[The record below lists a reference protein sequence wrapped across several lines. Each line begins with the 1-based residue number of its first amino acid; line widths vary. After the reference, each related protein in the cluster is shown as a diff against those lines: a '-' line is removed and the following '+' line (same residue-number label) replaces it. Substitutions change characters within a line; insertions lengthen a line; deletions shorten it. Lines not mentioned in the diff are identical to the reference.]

1 MASGENAILCKTFE
15 ANGDLS
21 SSQYRF
27 VKLEAAGTVAIC
39 GNGEV
44 PIGILQ
50 NDPEDGE
57 QANVMVMGIS
67 NLVAHA
73 AIAVNAKLGS
83 QASGRAV
90 TVSADT
96 NTYNAVALEEAAAQD
111 DEIKVLLTGIVNY
124 IAG

>member
-1 MASGENAILCKTFE
+1 MAGENNILSKTYP

-21 SSQYRF
+21 SYQYRF
-27 VKLEAAGTVAIC
+27 VKLESAGTVAIC

-44 PIGILQ
+44 PLGILQ

-57 QANVMVMGIS
+57 QAKVMIFGIS

-73 AIAVNAKLGS
+73 AISVNDKLGS

-90 TVSADT
+90 AVTADT
-96 NTYNAVALEEAAAQD
+96 NTYNAIALEAATAQD
-111 DEIKVLLTGIVNY
+111 DEIKVMLTGIVNY

>member
-21 SSQYRF
+21 DYQYRW

-39 GNGEV
+39 GNGEA

-57 QANVMVMGIS
+57 QANVMLMGIS

-73 AIAVNAKLGS
+73 AIAVNETIGS
-83 QASGRAV
+83 QANGRGV
-90 TVSADT
+90 TVNADT
-96 NTYNAVALEEAAAQD
+96 NTYNAVALEAANDQD
-111 DEIKVLLTGIVNY
+111 DEIKVLLTSGIQY
-124 IAG
+124 RSA

>member
-1 MASGENAILCKTFE
+1 MPGENAILCKTFE

-21 SSQYRF
+21 SYQYRF

-44 PIGILQ
+44 PLGILQ

-57 QANVMVMGIS
+57 MAKVMLMGIS
-67 NLVAHA
+67 NLCTHTTQSVGDK
-73 AIAVNAKLGS
+73 IGS
-83 QASGRAV
+83 QALGRGAAV
-90 TVSADT
+90 TADT
-96 NTYNAVALEEAAAQD
+96 ATYNAIALEAATAQD
-111 DEIKVLLTGIVNY
+111 DEIKVLLTCGVQY

>member
-1 MASGENAILCKTFE
+1 MASGENAILSKTFT
-15 ANGDLS
+15 AGADLS
-21 SSQYRF
+21 SLQYRF
-27 VKLEAAGTVAIC
+27 VKLSAADTVTVC

-50 NDPEDGE
+50 NDPESGE

-67 NLVAHA
+67 NLAVHA
-73 AIAVNAKLGS
+73 ATSRNDKLGS
-83 QASGRAV
+83 QANGRGVAV
-90 TVSADT
+90 TADT
-96 NTYNAVALEEAAAQD
+96 NTYNAVALEAATAQD

>member
-1 MASGENAILCKTFE
+1 MASGENAILSKTFT
-15 ANGDLS
+15 AGADLS
-21 SSQYRF
+21 SLQYRF
-27 VKLEAAGTVAIC
+27 VKLSGANTVTVC

-50 NDPEDGE
+50 NDPESGE

-67 NLVAHA
+67 NLAVHA
-73 AIAVNAKLGS
+73 ATSRNDKLGS
-83 QASGRAV
+83 QANGRGVAV
-90 TVSADT
+90 TADT
-96 NTYNAVALEEAAAQD
+96 NTYNAVALEAATAQD

>member
-21 SSQYRF
+21 DYQYRF
-27 VKLEAAGTVAIC
+27 VKLETAGTVAIC
-39 GNGEV
+39 GNGEA

-57 QANVMVMGIS
+57 QANVMLMGIS

-73 AIAVNAKLGS
+73 AIAVNETIGS
-83 QASGRAV
+83 QASGRGV

-96 NTYNAVALEEAAAQD
+96 NTYNAVALEAATDQD
-111 DEIKVLLTGIVNY
+111 DEIKVLLTSGIQY
-124 IAG
+124 RSA